1 MLAVHG
7 FFYAVD
13 CARVLLAGTAA
24 GDALQAAWPSPTL
37 AQVEA
42 AAGELCSMDWGEVRE
57 AQRQRK
63 HRYTAGLRQ
72 LEGRCHML
80 NAVLV
85 LLRDALLLLPSAAA
99 GEDGGGLSCASGMG
113 SAGGAAAAP
122 GGAPAVSLAITFAEE
137 LGGESVD
144 WPLGAYLSL
153 VVAREQQAAAGTPAS
168 AAAASAASAA
178 SPAAVARS
186 RGASGGGGGDSG
198 GGSGG
203 MMDVEGA
210 ELFALLTL
218 VAFAAMLFAVQR
230 LSGQSTK
237 RPRSPPVRAYYELQT
252 EYLR

>member
-13 CARVLLAGTAA
+13 CARALLAGTGA

-42 AAGELCSMDWGEVRE
+42 AAGELCSMDWGEVQE

-85 LLRDALLLLPSAAA
+85 LLRDALLVLPSAAA
-99 GEDGGGLSCASGMG
+99 GEDGGGAEVCASGMG
-113 SAGGAAAAP
+113 NAGGAAAAP
-122 GGAPAVSLAITFAEE
+122 GGAEPAVSLAITFAEE

-153 VVAREQQAAAGTPAS
+153 VVARGQRVAGAPAS
-168 AAAASAASAA
+168 AVAASAASAA
-178 SPAAVARS
+178 VARS
-186 RGASGGGGGDSG
+186 SGASGRGGGGGGSGGGGG
-198 GGSGG
+198 G
-203 MMDVEGA
+203 MVDVEGA

-218 VAFAAMLFAVQR
+218 VAFATMLFAVQR
-230 LSGQSTK
+230 LSSRIAK